1 MPAIEALIHQ
11 QPGNGIFDNVPD
23 GAEIGAVPVASCP
36 DQGQNPAHAAVRAI
50 ILAVVTGISDQVADI
65 GTDDQCP
72 IEQMAEQPGVVDVGR
87 RGDRRQGQAVGI
99 HDKMVF
105 GTRFAAVSRVRA
117 DEIPAPFG
125 ANAAAVHHNAAR
137 RTDELGSA
145 PDHPDQAGL
154 ELLENTARRP
164 HRQTATQ
171 SGARDTARSSVKH
184 TPLHTLTQKES
195 QGGNNG
201 FRG

>member
-11 QPGNGIFDNVPD
+11 QPGDGIFDNAPD
-23 GAEIGAVPVASCP
+23 GAEIGAVPVASCA

-72 IEQMAEQPGVVDVGR
+72 IEQMTEQPGVVDVGG

-99 HDKMVF
+99 NDDMIL
-105 GTRFAAVSRVRA
+105 GARFAAVGWVWS
-117 DEIPAPFG
+117 DEITASFG
-125 ANAAAVHHNAAR
+125 ANAATVHHNAAR
-137 RTDELGSA
+137 RADELGSA

-164 HRQTATQ
+164 YRQTATQ
-171 SGARDTARSSVKH
+171 GGPTDTARSSVKH
-184 TPLHTLTQKES
+184 APLHTLTQKES
-195 QGGNNG
+195 QAGNG

>member
-99 HDKMVF
+99 NDDMVPSA
-105 GTRFAAVSRVRA
+105 RFAAG
-117 DEIPAPFG
+117 FG
-125 ANAAAVHHNAAR
+125 PTRSPPRLARTLQLSTTMVQGALIACGPPRTIRIRQAWSCCRTPVDVHAAR
-137 RTDELGSA
+137 RRRKVA
-145 PDHPDQAGL
+145 P
-154 ELLENTARRP
+154 ETRP
-164 HRQTATQ
+164 
-171 SGARDTARSSVKH
+171 GAARSARH
-184 TPLHTLTQKES
+184 CTPSRRKK
-195 QGGNNG
+195 
-201 FRG
+201 